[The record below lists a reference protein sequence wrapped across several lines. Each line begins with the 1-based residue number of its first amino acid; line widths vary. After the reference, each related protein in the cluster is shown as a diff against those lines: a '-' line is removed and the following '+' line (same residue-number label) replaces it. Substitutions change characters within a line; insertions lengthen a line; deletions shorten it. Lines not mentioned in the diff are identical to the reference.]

1 MGTAGLGILAR
12 WPKAGDV
19 KARLGR
25 TLGNERAAE
34 LYAAF
39 LWDLLRLHSGRR
51 YRSCAYVDPP
61 DACADFAKVF
71 RCEARPQTPGDT
83 GARVRRAV
91 EDLLTRHDKAV
102 VMASD
107 APDVFPERVERALD
121 LLRGHDVVFG
131 PSDSGGY
138 YLVAM
143 RRPLPIFD
151 PVVGRTPF
159 VLRHMVDLARAR
171 GLRVGLVERADAV
184 DTPLDLALGTTRLM
198 RPDLP
203 ATAAAIKTFLAAG
216 LLSLI

>member
-1 MGTAGLGILAR
+1 MGTAGLGILSR
-12 WPKAGDV
+12 WPRAGDV

-25 TLGNERAAE
+25 TLGHERAAE

-51 YRSCAYVDPP
+51 YRAYAFVDPP

-71 RCEARPQTPGDT
+71 RCEARPQVAGDT
-83 GARVRRAV
+83 GARVRHVVETLLRDHDRAV
-91 EDLLTRHDKAV
+91 A
-102 VMASD
+102 MASD
-107 APDVFPERVERALD
+107 APDVFPDRVEQALE
-121 LLRGHDVVFG
+121 LLRRHDVVFG

-151 PVVGRTPF
+151 PIAGRTPF
-159 VLRHMVDLARAR
+159 VLRRLVERARAR
-171 GLRVGLVERADAV
+171 GLRVGFVERTAAI
-184 DTPLDLALGTTRLM
+184 DTPLDLALGTARLI
-198 RPDLP
+198 RAELP
-203 ATAAAIKTFLAAG
+203 ATAAAVQTFLAAG